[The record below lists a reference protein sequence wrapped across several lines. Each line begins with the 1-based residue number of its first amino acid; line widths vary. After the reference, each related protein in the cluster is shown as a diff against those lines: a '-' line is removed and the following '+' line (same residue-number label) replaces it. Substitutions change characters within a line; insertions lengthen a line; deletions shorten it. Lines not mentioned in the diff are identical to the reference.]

1 MVWSVIWSWPSFFK
15 KSVLFWLLETKKRE
29 NFNAHLNHRNKNF
42 RKVLLFL
49 SCKFQQNIF
58 IFVSVSLIF
67 CSKKISY
74 QTFAPPASFLNKW
87 TSLQKSSPLFV
98 RTTLNSMQN
107 LSSLVLNFFMRN
119 FYWNSCTLKN
129 FRRLYQ
135 ICIQFVHRV
144 LFLYMKLHCTKLY
157 F

>member
-1 MVWSVIWSWPSFFK
+1 MSWFFK
-15 KSVLFWLLETKKRE
+15 TY
-29 NFNAHLNHRNKNF
+29 
-42 RKVLLFL
+42 
-49 SCKFQQNIF
+49 KFQQNIF

-67 CSKKISY
+67 CSKKYHIKHLLPL
-74 QTFAPPASFLNKW
+74 PPFLKQMNILAKII
-87 TSLQKSSPLFV
+87 PPPFV

-135 ICIQFVHRV
+135 ICIH
-144 LFLYMKLHCTKLY
+144 LFIEY
-157 F
+157 FFFIWNYIAQNCIFNKNVRKEKKSQNCIVIFPIFRIRAYFSSK